1 MSSRPVSY
9 LSCLLALVSLAGI
22 SLAPAQTSPSFKL
35 EEHVFNA
42 GGHPESG
49 QIMTS
54 ASFRITLDALGESV
68 VGPGLSSP
76 SYRMDGSFGSA
87 YPPPGEVRNLRFTD
101 DVTLEWDPE
110 TSVGVYNLYL
120 DLLSGLSGLGYG
132 QCEQYDLTTERAHLP
147 DDPPNADG
155 YFYLVTAENRLGE
168 EGTKGADSSGGPRP
182 NPDPCP

>member
-1 MSSRPVSY
+1 MSSRHASC
-9 LSCLLALVSLAGI
+9 LSCLLALVSLAGT
-22 SLAPAQTSPSFKL
+22 SLAPAQTSSSFKL

-87 YPPPGEVRNLRFTD
+87 YPPPGEVRNLLFTD
-101 DVTLEWDPE
+101 AVTLEWE
-110 TSVGVYNLYL
+110 SESSVGVYNLYR
-120 DLLSGLSGLGYG
+120 DELSVLSVLGYG
-132 QCEQYDLTTERAHLP
+132 ECEQYDLPGETATDTDAVP
-147 DDPPNADG
+147 VDGG

-168 EGTKGADSSGGPRP
+168 EGTKGADSAGGPRP
-182 NPDPCP
+182 NSDPCP